1 MKRLFLLS
9 ILLILMLMGAAC
21 ASSSTETSG
30 AGENGSDNTGIQ
42 ERSLTLA
49 HIHGSASPVYESLE
63 NFEKKV
69 ENRSDGKIQINIY
82 GQGTLGGET
91 EMLELLKTGVL
102 DMAKVN
108 AGKLESFSEQF
119 SVFSLP
125 YIFEN
130 TEHFQSVMHSDTVE
144 QMYADLESKGLR
156 GITHYR
162 AGKRS
167 FYTVDTP
174 IKKPTDL
181 EGLKIRVMNNATSI
195 RTMELL
201 GASPTPM
208 AASNVYSALQQGV
221 IDGAESSHI
230 ALTDANHGEV
240 AKAFSYDEHTRIPD
254 FLTMSEQTWNS
265 FTNEEKQL
273 IQKAAD
279 ETSDGHSKRW
289 EELMAQSKETAK
301 QEMNVTFYENINKE
315 PFREKVQ
322 PLIEER
328 RENDRVAQI
337 LDRFNSLKE
346 ESSQ

>member
-1 MKRLFLLS
+1 MKKISLLS
-9 ILLILMLMGAAC
+9 IFMVLMLIGTAC
-21 ASSSTETSG
+21 STSDTSG
-30 AGENGSDNTGIQ
+30 SGENGSGNNGIQ
-42 ERSLTLA
+42 QRTLTLA

-63 NFEKKV
+63 QFEKIV
-69 ENRSDGKIQINIY
+69 ENKSNGNIQINIY
-82 GQGTLGGET
+82 GQATLGGET

-108 AGKLESFSEQF
+108 AGKLESFSKQF

-125 YIFEN
+125 YIFQN
-130 TEHFQSVMHSDTVE
+130 TEHFQNVMHSETVD
-144 QMYADLESKGLR
+144 QMYADLESVGLR

-174 IKKPTDL
+174 IKKPSDL
-181 EGLKIRVMNNATSI
+181 EGLKIRVMNNSTSI

-254 FLTMSEQTWNS
+254 FLTMSAQTWNS
-265 FTNEEKQL
+265 LTDQEKQL
-273 IQKAAD
+273 IQDAAD
-279 ETSDGHSKRW
+279 QSSDAHSKRW
-289 EELMAQSKETAK
+289 EQLMAVSKKTAK
-301 QEMNVTFYENINKE
+301 QEMNVTFYEDINKE

-322 PLIEER
+322 PLIDKR
-328 RENDRVAQI
+328 RENEKIADI
-337 LDRFNSLKE
+337 LDEFESLRE
-346 ESSQ
+346 ESSS